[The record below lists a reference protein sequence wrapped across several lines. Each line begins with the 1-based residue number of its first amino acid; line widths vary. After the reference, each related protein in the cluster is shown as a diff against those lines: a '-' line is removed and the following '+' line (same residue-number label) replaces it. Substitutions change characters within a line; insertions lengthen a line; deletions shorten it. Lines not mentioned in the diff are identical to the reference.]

1 MRLNRSS
8 LIAAFLLLLGLP
20 GCYSA
25 VRVEPSSIEPGGD
38 FSLYLTEQGVRH
50 LEELSTRTGDE
61 LTGQLQ
67 SLTADS
73 ITISTRLTEPSARG
87 IEDARIRQSLT
98 FALDDVRDV
107 TVPELNKGRTAAIVV
122 AAAVVVGFAVKG
134 ILGFGATDTTTPT
147 PPDGGIPLFSL
158 FSVPW

>member
-1 MRLNRSS
+1 MRLNPSS
-8 LIAAFLLLLGLP
+8 RIALLLLLLGLP

-25 VRVEPSSIEPGGD
+25 VRVDPSNIQPGSD
-38 FSLYLTEQGVRH
+38 FSLYLTEQGVQH
-50 LEELSTRTGDE
+50 LEEISTRDGDE

-87 IEDARIRQSLT
+87 IEDGRLRQALT
-98 FALDDVRDV
+98 FSLDDVRDA

-122 AAAVVVGFAVKG
+122 AAAVVVGLALKG
-134 ILGFGATDTTTPT
+134 ILSFGGTDTTTPS

-158 FSVPW
+158 PWS